1 MRQRSDGLLAAA
13 LTLISTGIVVF
24 GTAFTLSRRDEWYE
38 MLGHLSPTLI
48 GLLTLA
54 IVLAA
59 GLLLAYAFDRGE
71 EAYLLLRQRPEDGSE
86 GGERG

>member
-13 LTLISTGIVVF
+13 LTVISTGLVVL

-38 MLGHLSPTLI
+38 MLGHLSPTVL

-71 EAYLLLRQRPEDGSE
+71 EAYLLLRDRSEDVEAGD
-86 GGERG
+86 